1 VARLFRYIPNAPLRQ
16 SHSAAPA
23 RVQPQQSFAS
33 VFERVSVGSAR
44 ALALLRCVMPNV
56 DALLFVLRWRAKTT
70 PLCVGLARTR
80 DAASTWGLRGLFAFM
95 PFNKTT
101 DRKEVLQ
108 LFAAAGPHNPRR
120 GSARWP
126 RPTTPSTLL
135 PPFTAACSFDV
146 NLFALAIHR
155 PACCAQ
161 ARAGHLA
168 RAARGCRLHLFRQWP
183 IASTLRPRHHPQ
195 DAACTAPCDDK
206 AAICAGISDACLRL
220 DEQRQGAREVKG
232 RGGK

>member
-1 VARLFRYIPNAPLRQ
+1 VARLFRHILNAPLRQ

-23 RVQPQQSFAS
+23 RVQRQQRFAS
-33 VFERVSVGSAR
+33 MFERVSVGSAH
-44 ALALLRCVMPNV
+44 APALLRCAMPNV
-56 DALLFVLRWRAKTT
+56 DALLFMLRWRAMTT

-80 DAASTWGLRGLFAFM
+80 DAASTWGMRGLFAFM

-101 DRKEVLQ
+101 DRKEILQ
-108 LFAAAGPHNPRR
+108 SFAAAGPHNPRR

-126 RPTTPSTLL
+126 QPTTPSTLL
-135 PPFTAACSFDV
+135 PPFAAACSFDV
-146 NLFALAIHR
+146 NLFALAIHW

-161 ARAGHLA
+161 TRAGRLA
-168 RAARGCRLHLFRQWP
+168 RAAESRATRGCRLHLLRQWP

-220 DEQRQGAREVKG
+220 DEQRQGAKEVK
-232 RGGK
+232 